1 MSHLD
6 KDVKKIKKHERI
18 ETAEIEDKIEY
29 YEKML
34 LKAKKENKTEDIK
47 EYEKKIK
54 KNIRKLELVKDKYN
68 YKYEK
73 I

>member
-34 LKAKKENKTEDIK
+34 LKAKKENKNEDIN

>member
-34 LKAKKENKTEDIK
+34 LKAKKENKNEDIN

-54 KNIRKLELVKDKYN
+54 KNIRKLELVKDK
-68 YKYEK
+68 
-73 I
+73 